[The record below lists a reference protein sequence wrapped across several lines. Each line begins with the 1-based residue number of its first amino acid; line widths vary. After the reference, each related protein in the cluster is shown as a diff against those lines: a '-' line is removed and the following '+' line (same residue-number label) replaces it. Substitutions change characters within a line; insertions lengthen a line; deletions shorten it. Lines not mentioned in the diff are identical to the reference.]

1 LNRDRQRAI
10 ITGSILLPHD
20 KQQTSIIKRISKGI
34 IMRTSTHN
42 LPVTKLIAI
51 SLFLVASLF
60 SITVQAAE
68 AMAEQQ
74 QRINQMLEDFT
85 PVTDEMI
92 QNPDPADWLTW
103 RRTLNAWGHS
113 PLDQINRNNVD
124 QLRMVWARGLDEGIQ
139 EGTALVHDG
148 VMFFPNPM
156 DVTQAIDIESG
167 DLIWEYRRRLP
178 RDLRDYF
185 PVPDINRNLAI
196 YEDLIID
203 TSADDYIYALN
214 ARTGELVWETQI
226 LDYSRGAQQTS
237 GPIIANGMAISG
249 RGCEPEGGPDA
260 CVMTAH
266 NASTGEEIWRTRTIP
281 RPGEPNG
288 DSWGD
293 MTDEERWHVGTWLVP
308 SYDPELNLVYFGTS
322 VTSPAPKYTMEGND
336 LQYLYHNSTM
346 ALDADTGEIV
356 WYYQHMVDHWDYDFP
371 FERLLVDTAVA
382 PDPDAVEWIN
392 PDIEPGEE
400 RKVLTGIPGKPG
412 LVYTLDRETG
422 EFLWSTPVVYQNL
435 VEDIDVNTG
444 QVMLNPETLFTE
456 VGQEVLTCGGISR
469 GWPSGTYS
477 PSTNAMYYSLQHT
490 CETITSTLTAPS
502 LDNLY
507 GRVNVPAARPDGAPN
522 PPNSVAAISAE
533 TGEVLWSYEQEAIMM
548 SLMSTGGGLIFG
560 GDNNGR
566 MKALDQRSGE
576 VLWEVNVGSTV
587 SGYPT
592 TFMANGKQYI
602 AFSTGRSLYAGATD
616 ANLLFVF
623 ALPD

>member
-1 LNRDRQRAI
+1 ML
-10 ITGSILLPHD
+10 SI
-20 KQQTSIIKRISKGI
+20 
-34 IMRTSTHN
+34 
-42 LPVTKLIAI
+42 TKLTRPHKALLASQLMLM
-51 SLFLVASLF
+51 SLMTPVSA
-60 SITVQAAE
+60 QAAE
-68 AMAEQQ
+68 AMADQVE
-74 QRINQMLEDFT
+74 RINQMLEDFT
-85 PVTDEMI
+85 PVTDKMI

-113 PLDQINRNNVD
+113 PLNQINRDNVD
-124 QLRMVWARGLDEGIQ
+124 QLRMVWVRGLDAGIQ

-156 DVTQAIDIESG
+156 DVIQAIDIESG

-203 TSADDYIYALN
+203 TSADDYIYAIN
-214 ARTGELVWETQI
+214 ARNGELVWETQI
-226 LDYSRGAQQTS
+226 MDYHQGAQQTS

-249 RGCEPEGGPDA
+249 RGCEPEGSPSA
-260 CVMTAH
+260 CIMVAH
-266 NASTGEEIWRTRTIP
+266 NARTGEEIWRTGTIAL
-281 RPGEPNG
+281 PGEPNG
-288 DSWGD
+288 ESWGD
-293 MTDEERWHVGTWLVP
+293 MAAEERWHVGTWMVP

-346 ALDADTGEIV
+346 ALNADTGEIV
-356 WYYQHMVDHWDYDFP
+356 WFYQHMVDHWDYDFP
-371 FERLLVDTAVA
+371 FERLLVDTTVA
-382 PDPDAVEWIN
+382 PNPDSVEWIN
-392 PDIEPGEE
+392 PDIDPNREY
-400 RKVLTGIPGKPG
+400 KILTGIPGKPG

-422 EFLWSTPVVYQNL
+422 DFLWANPVVYQNL
-435 VEDIDVNTG
+435 IQEIDVRTG
-444 QVMLNPETLFTE
+444 AVMLNPETLFTE

-477 PSTNAMYYSLQHT
+477 PSTNAMYYSLQHS
-490 CETITSTLTAPS
+490 CETVTSTLTAPD
-502 LDNLY
+502 LNNLY
-507 GRVNVPAARPDGAPN
+507 GRVQTLNAPRPDGQPY
-522 PPNSVAAISAE
+522 PPNSVSAISVE
-533 TGEVLWSYEQEAIMM
+533 TGEILWNYEQEAVMM
-548 SLMSTGGGLIFG
+548 SLMSTDGGLILG

-566 MKALDQRSGE
+566 MKALDQRTGE
-576 VLWEVNVGSTV
+576 LLWEVNVGSTV

-592 TFMANGKQYI
+592 TFMVNGKQYI

-623 ALPD
+623 ALP

>member
-1 LNRDRQRAI
+1 MNATSR
-10 ITGSILLPHD
+10 TTLLRF
-20 KQQTSIIKRISKGI
+20 SSCC
-34 IMRTSTHN
+34 
-42 LPVTKLIAI
+42 
-51 SLFLVASLF
+51 LFTAASLV
-60 SITVQAAE
+60 SSSLLAAE
-68 AMAEQQ
+68 SMPEQQ
-74 QRINQMLEDFT
+74 VRVAQMLEDFE
-85 PVTDEMI
+85 PVTDAMI
-92 QNPDPADWLTW
+92 QNPDPADWLSW
-103 RRTLNAWGHS
+103 RRTLNSWGHS

-124 QLRMVWARGLDEGIQ
+124 QLRMVWTRGLDDGIQ

-156 DVTQAIDIESG
+156 DVVQAIDIESG

-214 ARTGELVWETQI
+214 ARSGELVWETQI
-226 LDYSRGAQQTS
+226 LDYTRGAQQTS
-237 GPIIANGMAISG
+237 GPIIANGLAISG

-266 NASTGEEIWRTRTIP
+266 DARTGEEVWRTRTIA

-293 MTDEERWHVGTWLVP
+293 LADENRWHVGTWLVP

-322 VTSPAPKYTMEGND
+322 VTSPAPKFILEGND
-336 LQYLYHNSTM
+336 KQYLYHNPTL
-346 ALDADTGEIV
+346 ALDASSGEIV

-382 PDPDAVEWIN
+382 PDPDSVEWIN
-392 PDIEPGEE
+392 PDITPGEE

-435 VEDIDVNTG
+435 IEDIDGRTG
-444 QVMLNPETLFTE
+444 QVTLNPEVLFTE
-456 VGQEVLTCGGISR
+456 VGQEVYTCGGVSR
-469 GWPSGTYS
+469 NWPSGTYS
-477 PSTNAMYYSLQHT
+477 PTTNTMYYGLQHT
-490 CETITSTLTAPS
+490 CSETTSIMTEQS

-507 GRVNVPAARPDGAPN
+507 GIAGYGSIVPLPDGSL
-522 PPNSVAAISAE
+522 PPNSVTAISAE
-533 TGEVLWSYEQEAIMM
+533 TGEVLWEYEQEAIML
-548 SLMSTGGGLIFG
+548 SLMSTDGGLIFG

-566 MKALDQRSGE
+566 MKALDQRTGE
-576 VLWEVNVGSTV
+576 VVWEINLGSTV

-592 TFMANGKQYI
+592 TFMVNGRQYI
-602 AFSTGRSLYAGATD
+602 AVSTGRSLYAGATD
-616 ANLLFVF
+616 ANNLFVF
-623 ALPD
+623 ALPE

>member
-1 LNRDRQRAI
+1 MLSFN
-10 ITGSILLPHD
+10 
-20 KQQTSIIKRISKGI
+20 IKFNPTTLRLSV
-34 IMRTSTHN
+34 
-42 LPVTKLIAI
+42 PVM
-51 SLFLVASLF
+51 LF
-60 SITVQAAE
+60 SLLIPVSGMAAE
-68 AMAEQQ
+68 AAADQLE
-74 QRINQMLEDFT
+74 RVNQMLENFE
-85 PVTDEMI
+85 PVTDDMI

-103 RRTLNAWGHS
+103 RRTLNSWGHS
-113 PLDQINRNNVD
+113 PLNQINRDNVD
-124 QLRMVWARGLDEGIQ
+124 QLRMVWVRGLDAGIQ

-148 VMFFPNPM
+148 VMFFPSPM
-156 DVTQAIDIESG
+156 DVIQAIDIESG

-203 TSADDYIYALN
+203 TSADDYIYAIN
-214 ARTGELVWETQI
+214 ARTGELAWETQI
-226 LDYSRGAQQTS
+226 MDYSRGAQQTS

-249 RGCEPEGGPDA
+249 RGCEPEGSPEACIMVAHDA
-260 CVMTAH
+260 R
-266 NASTGEEIWRTRTIP
+266 TGEEIWRTSTIAL
-281 RPGEPNG
+281 PGEPNG
-288 DSWGD
+288 ESWGD
-293 MTDEERWHVGTWLVP
+293 MAAEERWHVGTWLVP

-356 WYYQHMVDHWDYDFP
+356 WFYQHMVDHWDYDFP

-392 PDIEPGEE
+392 PDIEPGREY
-400 RKVLTGIPGKPG
+400 KVLTGIPGKPG
-412 LVYTLDRETG
+412 LVYTLDRENG
-422 EFLWSTPVVYQNL
+422 DFLWATPVVYQNL
-435 VEDIDVNTG
+435 VQDIDVRTG
-444 QVMLNPETLFTE
+444 AVTLNPETLFTE

-490 CETITSTLTAPS
+490 CETVTSTLTAPD
-502 LDNLY
+502 LNNLY
-507 GRVNVPAARPDGAPN
+507 GRVQTLNAPRPDGQPY
-522 PPNSVAAISAE
+522 PPNSVAAISVE
-533 TGEVLWSYEQEAIMM
+533 TGEILWNYEQEAVMM
-548 SLMSTGGGLIFG
+548 SLMSTDGGLIFG

-566 MKALDQRSGE
+566 MKALDQSSGE
-576 VLWEVNVGSTV
+576 LLWEVNVGSTV

-592 TFMANGKQYI
+592 TFMANGKQYLAI
-602 AFSTGRSLYAGATD
+602 STGRSLYAGATD

>member
-1 LNRDRQRAI
+1 MLSFN
-10 ITGSILLPHD
+10 
-20 KQQTSIIKRISKGI
+20 IKFNPTTLRLSV
-34 IMRTSTHN
+34 
-42 LPVTKLIAI
+42 PVM
-51 SLFLVASLF
+51 LF
-60 SITVQAAE
+60 SLLIPVSGMAAE
-68 AMAEQQ
+68 AAADQLE
-74 QRINQMLEDFT
+74 RVNQMLENFE
-85 PVTDEMI
+85 PVTDDMI

-103 RRTLNAWGHS
+103 RRTLNSWGHS
-113 PLDQINRNNVD
+113 PLNQINRDNVD
-124 QLRMVWARGLDEGIQ
+124 QLRMVWVRGLDAGIQ

-148 VMFFPNPM
+148 VMFFPSPM
-156 DVTQAIDIESG
+156 DVIQAIDIESG

-203 TSADDYIYALN
+203 TSADDYIYAIN
-214 ARTGELVWETQI
+214 ARTGELAWETQI
-226 LDYSRGAQQTS
+226 MDYSRGAQQTS

-249 RGCEPEGGPDA
+249 RGCEPEGSPEACIMVAHDA
-260 CVMTAH
+260 R
-266 NASTGEEIWRTRTIP
+266 TGEEIWRTSTIAL
-281 RPGEPNG
+281 PGEPNG
-288 DSWGD
+288 ESWGD
-293 MTDEERWHVGTWLVP
+293 MAAEERWHVGTWLVP

-356 WYYQHMVDHWDYDFP
+356 WFYQHMVDHWDYDFP

-392 PDIEPGEE
+392 PDIEPGREY
-400 RKVLTGIPGKPG
+400 KVLTGIPGKPG
-412 LVYTLDRETG
+412 LVYTLDRENG
-422 EFLWSTPVVYQNL
+422 DFLWATPVVYQNL
-435 VEDIDVNTG
+435 VQDIDVRTG
-444 QVMLNPETLFTE
+444 AVTLNPETLFTE

-490 CETITSTLTAPS
+490 CETVTSTLTAPD
-502 LDNLY
+502 LNNLY
-507 GRVNVPAARPDGAPN
+507 GRVQTLNAPRPDGQPY
-522 PPNSVAAISAE
+522 PPNSVAAISVE
-533 TGEVLWSYEQEAIMM
+533 TGEIMWNYEQEAVMM
-548 SLMSTGGGLIFG
+548 SLMSTDGGLIFG

-566 MKALDQRSGE
+566 MKALDQSSGE
-576 VLWEVNVGSTV
+576 LLWEVNVGSTV

-592 TFMANGKQYI
+592 TFMANGKQYLAI
-602 AFSTGRSLYAGATD
+602 STGRSLYAGATD

>member
-1 LNRDRQRAI
+1 MLSFN
-10 ITGSILLPHD
+10 
-20 KQQTSIIKRISKGI
+20 IKFNPTTLSL
-34 IMRTSTHN
+34 SV
-42 LPVTKLIAI
+42 PVM
-51 SLFLVASLF
+51 LF
-60 SITVQAAE
+60 SLLIPVSGMAAE
-68 AMAEQQ
+68 AAADQLE
-74 QRINQMLEDFT
+74 RVNQMLENFE
-85 PVTDEMI
+85 PVTDDMI

-103 RRTLNAWGHS
+103 RRTLNSWGHS
-113 PLDQINRNNVD
+113 PLNQINRDNVD
-124 QLRMVWARGLDEGIQ
+124 QLRMVWVRGLDAGIQ

-148 VMFFPNPM
+148 VMFFPSPM
-156 DVTQAIDIESG
+156 DVIQAIDIESG

-203 TSADDYIYALN
+203 TSADDYIYAIN
-214 ARTGELVWETQI
+214 ARTGELAWETQI
-226 LDYSRGAQQTS
+226 MDYSRGAQQTS

-249 RGCEPEGGPDA
+249 RGCEPEGSPEACIMVAHDA
-260 CVMTAH
+260 R
-266 NASTGEEIWRTRTIP
+266 TGEEIWRTSTIAL
-281 RPGEPNG
+281 PGEPNG
-288 DSWGD
+288 ESWGD
-293 MTDEERWHVGTWLVP
+293 MAAEERWHVGTWLVP

-356 WYYQHMVDHWDYDFP
+356 WFYQHMVDHWDYDFP

-392 PDIEPGEE
+392 PDIEPGREY
-400 RKVLTGIPGKPG
+400 KVLTGIPGKPG
-412 LVYTLDRETG
+412 LVYTLDRENG
-422 EFLWSTPVVYQNL
+422 DFLWATPVVYQNL
-435 VEDIDVNTG
+435 VQDIDVRTG
-444 QVMLNPETLFTE
+444 AVTLNPETLFTE

-490 CETITSTLTAPS
+490 CETVTSTLTAPD
-502 LDNLY
+502 LNNLY
-507 GRVNVPAARPDGAPN
+507 GRVQTLNAPRPDGQPY
-522 PPNSVAAISAE
+522 PPNSVAAISVE
-533 TGEVLWSYEQEAIMM
+533 TGEILWNYEQEAVMM
-548 SLMSTGGGLIFG
+548 SLMSTDGGLIFG

-566 MKALDQRSGE
+566 MKALDQSSGE
-576 VLWEVNVGSTV
+576 LLWEVNVGSTV

-592 TFMANGKQYI
+592 TFMANGKQYLAI
-602 AFSTGRSLYAGATD
+602 STGRSLYAGATD

>member
-1 LNRDRQRAI
+1 MLSFN
-10 ITGSILLPHD
+10 
-20 KQQTSIIKRISKGI
+20 IKFNPTTLRLSV
-34 IMRTSTHN
+34 
-42 LPVTKLIAI
+42 PVM
-51 SLFLVASLF
+51 LF
-60 SITVQAAE
+60 SLLIPVSGMAAE
-68 AMAEQQ
+68 AAADQLE
-74 QRINQMLEDFT
+74 RVNQMLEDFE
-85 PVTDEMI
+85 PVTDDMI

-103 RRTLNAWGHS
+103 RRTLNSWGHS
-113 PLDQINRNNVD
+113 PLNQINRDNVD
-124 QLRMVWARGLDEGIQ
+124 QLRMVWVRGLDAGIQ

-148 VMFFPNPM
+148 VMFFPSPM
-156 DVTQAIDIESG
+156 DVIQAIDIESG

-203 TSADDYIYALN
+203 TSADDYIYAIN
-214 ARTGELVWETQI
+214 ARTGELAWETQI
-226 LDYSRGAQQTS
+226 MDYSRGAQQTS

-249 RGCEPEGGPDA
+249 RGCEPEGSPEACIMVAHDA
-260 CVMTAH
+260 R
-266 NASTGEEIWRTRTIP
+266 TGEEIWRTSTIAL
-281 RPGEPNG
+281 PGEPNG
-288 DSWGD
+288 ESWGD
-293 MTDEERWHVGTWLVP
+293 MAAEERWHVGTWLVP

-356 WYYQHMVDHWDYDFP
+356 WFYQHMVDHWDYDFP

-392 PDIEPGEE
+392 PDIEPGREY
-400 RKVLTGIPGKPG
+400 KVLTGIPGKPG
-412 LVYTLDRETG
+412 LVYTLDRENG
-422 EFLWSTPVVYQNL
+422 DFLWATPVVYQNL
-435 VEDIDVNTG
+435 VQDIDVRTG
-444 QVMLNPETLFTE
+444 AVTLNPETLFTE

-490 CETITSTLTAPS
+490 CETVTSTLTAPD
-502 LDNLY
+502 LNNLY
-507 GRVNVPAARPDGAPN
+507 GRVQTLNAPRPDGQPY
-522 PPNSVAAISAE
+522 PPNSVAAISVE
-533 TGEVLWSYEQEAIMM
+533 TGEILWNYEQEAVMM
-548 SLMSTGGGLIFG
+548 SLMSTDGGLIFG

-566 MKALDQRSGE
+566 MKALDQSSGE
-576 VLWEVNVGSTV
+576 LLWEVNVGSTV

-592 TFMANGKQYI
+592 TFMANGKQYLAI
-602 AFSTGRSLYAGATD
+602 STGRSLYAGATD

>member
-1 LNRDRQRAI
+1 MRSTKTKTRPGKA
-10 ITGSILLPHD
+10 LLAS
-20 KQQTSIIKRISKGI
+20 Q
-34 IMRTSTHN
+34 M
-42 LPVTKLIAI
+42 LLL
-51 SLFLVASLF
+51 SLMAPLS
-60 SITVQAAE
+60 SQAAE
-68 AMAEQQ
+68 AMADQVV
-74 QRINQMLEDFT
+74 RINQMLEDFT

-113 PLDQINRNNVD
+113 PLTQINRDNVD
-124 QLRMVWARGLDEGIQ
+124 QLRMVWTRGLDAGIQ

-156 DVTQAIDIESG
+156 DVIHAIDIESG

-203 TSADDYIYALN
+203 TSADDYIYAIN

-226 LDYSRGAQQTS
+226 MEYQRGAQQTS
-237 GPIIANGMAISG
+237 GPIIANGLAISG
-249 RGCEPEGGPDA
+249 RGCEPEGSPDA
-260 CVMTAH
+260 CVMVAH
-266 NASTGEEIWRTRTIP
+266 NARTGEEVWRTSTIAL
-281 RPGEPNG
+281 PGEPNG
-288 DSWGD
+288 ESWGN
-293 MTDEERWHVGTWLVP
+293 MAAEERWHVGTWLVP

-336 LQYLYHNSTM
+336 LQYLYHNSTL

-356 WYYQHMVDHWDYDFP
+356 WFYQHMVDHWDYDFP
-371 FERLLVDTAVA
+371 FERLLVDTRVA
-382 PDPDAVEWIN
+382 PDADSVEWIN
-392 PDIEPGEE
+392 PNIDPNREYKI
-400 RKVLTGIPGKPG
+400 LTGIPGKPG
-412 LVYTLDRETG
+412 LVYTLDRESG
-422 EFLWSTPVVYQNL
+422 EFLWATPVVYQNL
-435 VEDIDVNTG
+435 VQDIDVNTG
-444 QVMLNPETLFTE
+444 AVTLNPETLFTE

-490 CETITSTLTAPS
+490 CETVTSTLTAPD
-502 LDNLY
+502 LNNLY
-507 GRVNVPAARPDGAPN
+507 GRVQTLNAPRPDGQPY
-522 PPNSVAAISAE
+522 PPNSVAAISVE
-533 TGEVLWSYEQEAIMM
+533 TGEILWNYEQEAVMM
-548 SLMSTGGGLIFG
+548 SLMSTDGGLIFG

-566 MKALDQRSGE
+566 MKALDQRTGE
-576 VLWEVNVGSTV
+576 LLWEVNVGSTV

-592 TFMANGKQYI
+592 TFMVNGKQYL

-623 ALPD
+623 ALP